1 LITID
6 RDKKNLKEYKMV
18 MMVQV
23 LRKFGCAEA
32 FNKTFDWPY
41 LYKSPFCQTLTIED
55 PTCLFVSIIRVLYY

>member
-1 LITID
+1 
-6 RDKKNLKEYKMV
+6 MV

-55 PTCLFVSIIRVLYY
+55 PTCLFVCIIRVLYY